1 MKKILYFLSFV
12 LLAAFSACTE
22 GTNYDINYTPIAPI
36 GGQYRV
42 NIQCGYDTTRTDAEY
57 WKDKADSAY
66 YIYKTDG
73 TGLIDKIMYVYL
85 TNTTD
90 YDTDKAW
97 LRVGSYNSKDDWAIN
112 VKVPINMND
121 YTFGGVDLD
130 DYIGNS
136 ANVTDKVTVSG
147 QCGHNAFKTTSGT
160 VTDKI
165 TFTYSRSDQPG
176 YHYRV
181 TGFKYTGWAEDTNG
195 TDL

>member
-22 GTNYDINYTPIAPI
+22 GTNFDINYTPIAPI

-42 NIQCGYDTTRTDAEY
+42 NIERGYDPTLTDEQY
-57 WKDKADSAY
+57 WKVKADSATFF
-66 YIYKTDG
+66 YKTDG
-73 TGLIDKIMYVYL
+73 TGFYKGVVYAYL

-97 LRVGSYNSKDDWAIN
+97 LRVGSYISTDPYAIN

-121 YTFGGVDLD
+121 YTFGGVGLD

-136 ANVTDKVTVSG
+136 AEVTDKVTISG
-147 QCGHNAFKTTSGT
+147 YCGHNTYKTASGT
-160 VTDKI
+160 VTDQI
-165 TFTYSRSDQPG
+165 TVIYSRSDEPG

-181 TGFKYTGWAEDTNG
+181 TGFKYTGWSEDKY
-195 TDL
+195 